1 MHFDPTGG
9 LALRKLHGTWLLVGI
24 LLIAM
29 PAGAAQGVPKGDGA
43 AKGGTT
49 TTAAPKGRLLARV
62 GNETITEAEVEG
74 VLSRMP
80 ARERDE
86 ARGRV
91 LNGIIELYVFANEAR
106 KAGMLDDPEV
116 KERLKDATRL
126 VLASGFRERYL
137 RRKAA
142 VSDEEVRKAYEER
155 KANFVVPEQ
164 LSLQRIL
171 VKDKAKAEEV
181 LARLKKGESFEE
193 LAKKESQDPMSAS
206 RGGNMGWQSVDRLP
220 PALRKSATALKV
232 GELGGPVQSSNG
244 YFIIKF
250 LGKKDKRQ
258 ASFDEIKDRL
268 KFTLQMENYRRLRK
282 EYLDK
287 ADAQIFLPE
296 EPRPQP
302 EGQGSD
308 KSEPAGG

>member
-1 MHFDPTGG
+1 M
-9 LALRKLHGTWLLVGI
+9 RKLHGTWLLVGV

-29 PAGAAQGVPKGDGA
+29 PAVAAQGVPKGEGA
-43 AKGGTT
+43 AKGGI

-62 GNETITEAEVEG
+62 GNETITEAEVNG
-74 VLSRMP
+74 VLSQMP

-116 KERLKDATRL
+116 KERLKEATRL
-126 VLASGFRERYL
+126 VLARGFREKYL

-142 VSDEEVRKAYEER
+142 VSEEEARKAYEER

-164 LSLQRIL
+164 LNLQRIL

-193 LAKKESQDPMSAS
+193 LAKKESQEPMSAS
-206 RGGNMGWQSVDRLP
+206 RGGNLGWRSADSLS
-220 PALRKSATALKV
+220 PALRKSATALKA
-232 GELGGPVQSSNG
+232 GELSEPVQSYNG
-244 YFIIKF
+244 YYIIKL
-250 LGKKDKRQ
+250 LGKKDERQ

-268 KFTLQMENYRRLRK
+268 KITLQMEKYRRLRK
-282 EYLDK
+282 EYLEK

-308 KSEPAGG
+308 DKSEPVGE